1 MSKAFGAR
9 LHEAMAAHGPLCAG
23 IDPHR
28 ALVEAWGL
36 TYDVAGLERFALT
49 CVEAFAG
56 RVAVVKPQS
65 AFFEVFG
72 SRGLV
77 VLERVLTELREAG
90 TLTILD
96 AKRGDIGSTMAAY
109 AAGLPGTGR
118 RRPAGRADRESLP
131 RLRVAAPR
139 DRPRGA
145 DRARALRPRPDL
157 EPGGRRRPARRAGRR
172 VRRGV
177 DRPRRPAA
185 TTPLRGPGASS
196 GASVSSSVRRSAAR
210 STTSGSTSS
219 RPRPPCWRP
228 ASARRAGPSSRSRR
242 PSAPRRARSWPPRAA
257 RSSGPDLTRAV
268 SSRRRTAS
276 STSSSHCAADAR
288 RSQRPDGVLAR
299 WTPAPALRRAPPD
312 R

>member
-9 LHEAMAAHGPLCAG
+9 LHEAMTTHGPLCAG

-72 SRGLV
+72 SRGLA

-109 AAGLPGTGR
+109 AQAYL
-118 RRPAGRADRESLP
+118 
-131 RLRVAAPR
+131 
-139 DRPRGA
+139 
-145 DRARALRPRPDL
+145 
-157 EPGGRRRPARRAGRR
+157 
-172 VRRGV
+172 
-177 DRPRRPAA
+177 
-185 TTPLRGPGASS
+185 
-196 GASVSSSVRRSAAR
+196 
-210 STTSGSTSS
+210 
-219 RPRPPCWRP
+219 
-228 ASARRAGPSSRSRR
+228 
-242 PSAPRRARSWPPRAA
+242 
-257 RSSGPDLTRAV
+257 GPDAV
-268 SSRRRTAS
+268 
-276 STSSSHCAADAR
+276 
-288 RSQRPDGVLAR
+288 
-299 WTPAPALRRAPPD
+299 APPD
-312 R
+312 ALTVSPYLGYESLRPAIDLAEENGRGLFVLALTSNPEGAGVQHAVRGGESVAASIVHGAGGDNAAARARGELGSIGLVIGATVGSAVHDLGLDLVEAATPVLAPGFGAQGGTVESLAATFGPAQGQVLASSSREILGAGPDPSRLVAQTQRVLESLRG

>member
-9 LHEAMAAHGPLCAG
+9 LHEAMATHGPLCAG

-72 SRGLV
+72 SRGLA

-109 AAGLPGTGR
+109 AAGLPGAGR
-118 RRPAGRADRESLP
+118 RRPAGRAHRESLP

-139 DRPRGA
+139 DRPRA
-145 DRARALRPRPDL
+145 SR
-157 EPGGRRRPARRAGRR
+157 
-172 VRRGV
+172 
-177 DRPRRPAA
+177 
-185 TTPLRGPGASS
+185 PGA
-196 GASVSSSVRRSAAR
+196 GSSSS
-210 STTSGSTSS
+210 
-219 RPRPPCWRP
+219 P
-228 ASARRAGPSSRSRR
+228 
-242 PSAPRRARSWPPRAA
+242 
-257 RSSGPDLTRAV
+257 
-268 SSRRRTAS
+268 
-276 STSSSHCAADAR
+276 
-288 RSQRPDGVLAR
+288 
-299 WTPAPALRRAPPD
+299 
-312 R
+312 

>member
-77 VLERVLTELREAG
+77 VLERVLTELRDAG

-109 AAGLPGTGR
+109 AQAYL
-118 RRPAGRADRESLP
+118 
-131 RLRVAAPR
+131 
-139 DRPRGA
+139 
-145 DRARALRPRPDL
+145 
-157 EPGGRRRPARRAGRR
+157 
-172 VRRGV
+172 
-177 DRPRRPAA
+177 
-185 TTPLRGPGASS
+185 
-196 GASVSSSVRRSAAR
+196 
-210 STTSGSTSS
+210 
-219 RPRPPCWRP
+219 
-228 ASARRAGPSSRSRR
+228 
-242 PSAPRRARSWPPRAA
+242 
-257 RSSGPDLTRAV
+257 GPDAV
-268 SSRRRTAS
+268 
-276 STSSSHCAADAR
+276 
-288 RSQRPDGVLAR
+288 
-299 WTPAPALRRAPPD
+299 APPD
-312 R
+312 ALTVSPYLGYESLRPAIDLAEQTGRGLFVLALTSNPEGAGVQHAVRDGESVAASIVHGARGDNAPARTRGELGSIGLVIGATVGSAVHDLGLDLVEAATPVLAPGFGAQGGTVESLAATFGAAQGQVLAASSREILGAGPDPSRLVAQTHRVLDVLESLRG